1 MGAAAAVAARRC
13 DTSGLTALSHRL
25 MKQLS
30 ATNRASNVVVS
41 PLCIHSALSLL
52 AYGARGSTLSEILGV
67 VGASCRECLARDA
80 RAMALRVLPA
90 APDARVRPVAH
101 DATRT
106 LKPACRDAAWGCLDT
121 EIGALDFLNRPEEA
135 WWHINSR
142 MKVSIKA
149 CTLPGSFM
157 TRGSVSEGTR
167 LVHTSLIHFGGDWR
181 TPFSSSMNEVSN
193 AAVDAEFMRSSQD
206 QYVAEHD
213 GFKVLRMPYTVPD
226 PYHGILSSVRAQI
239 VYTEA
244 ESWDVTP
251 LPYPQFSLCIFLPDA
266 RDGLWSL
273 EDKVL
278 SEMGSIHEHLL
289 LPRNRVGVGR
299 FQVPKLKMCMSD
311 GTSIKTVLQ
320 GLGIRAL
327 FSEEADMTNM
337 LEHGGTGEPFFVNDV
352 VHKAIF
358 RVDEGDQS
366 SEVTTTD
373 SAARGGCLRLE
384 RQPVDFVADH
394 PFAFFVVEEVTGAIL
409 LAGHVLDPTQVI

>member
-1 MGAAAAVAARRC
+1 
-13 DTSGLTALSHRL
+13 
-25 MKQLS
+25 
-30 ATNRASNVVVS
+30 
-41 PLCIHSALSLL
+41 
-52 AYGARGSTLSEILGV
+52 
-67 VGASCRECLARDA
+67 
-80 RAMALRVLPA
+80 
-90 APDARVRPVAH
+90 
-101 DATRT
+101 
-106 LKPACRDAAWGCLDT
+106 
-121 EIGALDFLNRPEEA
+121 
-135 WWHINSR
+135 
-142 MKVSIKA
+142 
-149 CTLPGSFM
+149 
-157 TRGSVSEGTR
+157 
-167 LVHTSLIHFGGDWR
+167 
-181 TPFSSSMNEVSN
+181 
-193 AAVDAEFMRSSQD
+193 MRSSQD